1 MTDNKVASSA
11 WNHFYECLY
20 DHDEE
25 IDKEFMD
32 FVKDNYQNTS
42 SKILDIGCG
51 VGKEINYIQSLGL
64 TSYGYE
70 ISSSAKDISKKLYG
84 DTSDFLKVSS
94 GYTLPWED
102 NFFNA
107 AFSLSA
113 FDHMSWENAN
123 EMVPELYRVL
133 QPRSLAFIIV
143 LDDNDHVKS
152 SAFIESEDEEIADG
166 MIINKSYFSKLKIE
180 RLFLPLFEIKSFK
193 HNKKNACWQILARR
207 I

>member
-11 WNHFYECLY
+11 WNHFYESLY

-94 GYTLPWED
+94 GYTLPWEN

-133 QPRSLAFIIV
+133 QPSSLAIIIV

-180 RLFLPLFEIKSFK
+180 RLFLPLFEIQSFK